1 VIKKNDRKIIRLDF
15 NIFQCKK
22 CGRFMKL
29 LKRDKKNYLVY
40 KYCSKCNI
48 IYQLK
53 VKEGVI

>member
-1 VIKKNDRKIIRLDF
+1 MKI
-15 NIFQCKK
+15 
-22 CGRFMKL
+22 
-29 LKRDKKNYLVY
+29 LKRDKKNNLVY